1 MSKNELTKEQNKEL
15 QSLIDE
21 ITDEAKKLVDDYI
34 NNPSEMSGSITQIH
48 EQSPYLATKEE
59 WLKLVPGVNKIFGDE
74 ETDDDK

>member
-59 WLKLVPGVNKIFGDE
+59 RLKQVPGVNKIFGDE
-74 ETDDDK
+74 ETDEDK